1 MRHPAIFTTSWVVL
15 LLLATAVTAIS
26 LLSASRALRRAPDAL
41 TPSFTVE
48 QLETTNH
55 DAAEAIHGRR
65 LTAAAFAVG
74 CGLFLAFLVLGP
86 YRRGERWAWWA
97 MLVPIGAV
105 SLLLMARTPVM
116 GMRQGAGAGVI
127 LLVVLLVGL
136 LAGAPRMFA
145 KDNS

>member
-26 LLSASRALRRAPDAL
+26 FLSATRALRRMPDAL
-41 TPSFTVE
+41 TPSYTVE
-48 QLETTNH
+48 QLEATNH
-55 DAAEAIHGRR
+55 EAAEAIRGRR

-74 CGLFLAFLVLGP
+74 CGLFLAFIAGGP

-97 MLVPIGAV
+97 LLVSIGVA
-105 SLLLMARTPVM
+105 SLLLMARTPIM
-116 GMRQGAGAGVI
+116 GMRQGAGAGVV
-127 LLVVLLVGL
+127 LLVVLFVGL
-136 LAGAPRMFA
+136 LAGAPRMFS